1 MKRPLSCVHFRLH
14 SPLLKYS
21 PFFSPTYR
29 IENDSADVFVSPAA
43 RALPPNGSA
52 LVFVMTAPQFHET
65 RVRAVGATWLR
76 RVPHGVV
83 FTSER
88 LEEPAAAHRTVFA
101 GFSPAYGRLFHK
113 TLFAFRYAFTHISD
127 RFDFYVKAD
136 DDTYIV
142 AENLQ
147 HFLSTLDPEE
157 PIYAGCRL
165 RSLSGHDYN
174 SGGAYVLSRA
184 AVRLLVER
192 GWKNESACPFDE
204 FEDVGMAVCLARAG
218 VRPLRTRDAAGRSRF
233 LMHDAWTTFEG
244 PRTERER
251 AYFFEDFKTVGGRD
265 GRSDGRLQGFAEFS
279 PSLIS
284 LHHLSPAEMLT
295 ADLFLYRVRL
305 PNRTSVEQDGA

>member
-1 MKRPLSCVHFRLH
+1 MPFATLLERPPSCVRFRLH
-14 SPLLKYS
+14 SQLLLS
-21 PFFSPTYR
+21 FRSVFSPTYR
-29 IENDSADVFVSPAA
+29 IENDPADVFVSPAA

-52 LVFVMTAPQFHET
+52 LVFVVTVPQFHGT

-88 LEEPAAAHRTVFA
+88 LAEPAAAHRTVFA

-113 TLFAFRYAFTHISD
+113 TLFAFHYAFTHISD

-147 HFLSTLDPEE
+147 HFLSTLNPEQ

-165 RSLSGHDYN
+165 RSPSAHDYN

-251 AYFFEDFKTVGGRD
+251 AYFFEDFKT
-265 GRSDGRLQGFAEFS
+265 GFAEFS

-305 PNRTSVEQDGA
+305 PNRSIGEAEWL